1 MTRFDRTPEKTHR
14 ARSLRANATKAERK
28 LWRRLKS
35 KQIEGLKFRKQHPI
49 GPYILDFYCPEVKLC
64 IEVDGGQHNES
75 SHIQSDA
82 TRTNFLEAHGV
93 TVIRFWNVEIFD
105 NLDGVVEAIMEQA
118 WSLKREI
125 HLNRESVPSPW
136 KGEG

>member
-64 IEVDGGQHNES
+64 IEVDGGQLMKV
-75 SHIQSDA
+75 
-82 TRTNFLEAHGV
+82 RTF
-93 TVIRFWNVEIFD
+93 
-105 NLDGVVEAIMEQA
+105 NLMQRERTF
-118 WSLKREI
+118 SKRTA
-125 HLNRESVPSPW
+125 
-136 KGEG
+136 